1 MNINLYLECK
11 SFWIKMSA
19 KCANIWINFQPPTQ
33 HHVHGICTNLLII
46 DSSTIW
52 TTQSMIYLFASD
64 AQLDPVCECVSPA
77 GSMWL
82 WLLAALP
89 GGSDWLKLQTPA
101 WQSTVYYIVW
111 QLFHSWLL
119 ISGEWQKQRHM
130 CVQMYNAYAVEG
142 WWGWLHKGTIAYLL
156 HNQISVL

>member
-1 MNINLYLECK
+1 MFLFQGIQMIINLYLECK

-19 KCANIWINFQPPTQ
+19 KCANIWINFQTPTQ
-33 HHVHGICTNLLII
+33 HHACSWNMYKSTYYWFFYNLNHPEHDISVCLK
-46 DSSTIW
+46 
-52 TTQSMIYLFASD
+52 LNP
-64 AQLDPVCECVSPA
+64 LCECVSPA

-82 WLLAALP
+82 WLWAALP

-119 ISGEWQKQRHM
+119 ISG
-130 CVQMYNAYAVEG
+130 N
-142 WWGWLHKGTIAYLL
+142 
-156 HNQISVL
+156 